1 MISHHSYRPSLRARS
16 GHARRAEHWGI
27 SGCLFAFLFA
37 PAAAVAAPGELIVN
51 EALAN
56 EPGSATSAEW
66 FELLNWPDTGNGI
79 VSLLGYRYIDGKDTT
94 RFDTALAIGPGG
106 FVIIARKPV
115 GTSSFESIW
124 GNNSGVW
131 GDAPDESYPVVSAA
145 KMSLRNTADTVTLI
159 SPAGAMSRLIWQS
172 DAGDGISVER
182 RRPTRGDDPGNFGS
196 CIDPGGSTPG
206 RANSLLPAR
215 GDLALDSLWV
225 FSPDPAWGEPFTV
238 AVALANV
245 GFGTVT
251 DAVVD
256 LYQDRDPASPGTE
269 LSLVQSWP
277 VSAIAEEDT
286 QRLAYEWGD
295 APPGRISL
303 VARIRSD
310 AIADNNERTIS
321 VAVRHT
327 QPLVIISEYLAAPA
341 VGGPDE
347 WVEIVNLAD
356 FPINMSGVQI
366 GDSLHAEPLP
376 SAAGMMPPGLFWVL
390 AESAVRFR
398 AFYPEFA
405 GVLYEIPGWRALNN
419 TGDRIRLLGAAG
431 EIIDSVSFRIT
442 YDSNRSTERV
452 ELKPAFAAAKDWASS
467 VDLSGATPGRANSVV
482 RGEPG
487 RLAIDSLRIMNME
500 PAWGEPLDI
509 NVTISNV
516 GFGPVTDGALLL
528 LHDLHLQAPGTEL
541 AEVQRSV
548 IAPMLEGETRTLGL
562 AWDGA
567 PPGILRLVARVLV
580 GEDSTVDEEAITTVV
595 RHTRPLVVISEYLA
609 TPDAGGPG
617 EWVEITNAAEIPITM
632 SGVRVGDSDGVAVLP
647 PDAGMMG
654 PGVYWVLVENA
665 TAFGSF
671 YHGFAGVLWEIPG
684 WRELSDRG
692 DRIRLLGAAG
702 EVIDSVSYRIAY
714 GLNRSTERRE
724 ISISVAGPRDW
735 GGSVDPTGAT
745 PGRANSIRRL
755 SDDLAIDS
763 LRIVTPDPAWGEG
776 VVIGGVVTNAGFESV
791 SGAAI
796 ALYYSCDTGQAA
808 ALVPIA
814 RPLQMKPLEPGLSVP
829 FEHAWPSA
837 PPGCGRVWAALSA
850 DDDSMNNKASVDLS
864 VRHTQPL
871 IVVSEYLA
879 NPTSGGPG
887 EWVEISNQAEF
898 AINLA
903 GARLGDSS
911 GAAVL
916 PAISECMPP
925 GAFWIL
931 AENASSFRAFY
942 PAFSEVFLEVA
953 GWRELNNG
961 GDRIRLL
968 GAAGEIIDSLSYRDV
983 SGDNRS
989 RERTELS
996 AAFAAAGDWAASVD
1010 PAGATP
1016 GRANSVDR
1024 RRAGSFQV
1032 AVSPNPIYRSTGEAA
1047 QISYRLEVGEQ
1058 LTLAVFDRAGR
1069 RVKTIVDAQP
1079 AATGSLTWDGTDDGG
1094 RALRPGPYVLLARS
1108 DPAGAVRKIVVVV
1121 GP

>member
-1 MISHHSYRPSLRARS
+1 MTSHHSYRPSLRARS
-16 GHARRAEHWGI
+16 VPVRRAAHWGI
-27 SGCLFAFLFA
+27 SGCLFAVLFA
-37 PAAAVAAPGELIVN
+37 ALSPVAAGGELIVN
-51 EALAN
+51 EVLAN
-56 EPGSATSAEW
+56 EPGSTTSAEW
-66 FELLNWPDTGNGI
+66 FELLNWPDTGHGI

-131 GDAPDESYPVVSAA
+131 GDAPGESYPVIGAT
-145 KMSLRNTADTVTLI
+145 KMSLRNSADTVTLI
-159 SPAGAMSRLIWQS
+159 SPVGAMSRLIWQS
-172 DAGDGISVER
+172 DAADGISMER
-182 RRPTRGDDPGNFGS
+182 RRPTRGDDPGNFGT

-215 GDLALDSLWV
+215 GDLALDSVWFV
-225 FSPDPAWGEPFTV
+225 TPDPAWGQPLTV

-245 GFGTVT
+245 GFETVT

-256 LYQDRDPASPGTE
+256 LYQDRDPAAPGTE
-269 LSLVQSWP
+269 LSLVHSWP

-295 APPGRISL
+295 PPPGRISL
-303 VARIRSD
+303 VARIRND
-310 AIADNNERTIS
+310 AIADNNERTGG

-347 WVEIVNLAD
+347 WIEIINLAD
-356 FPINMSGVQI
+356 FPINMSGVQT

-376 SAAGMMPPGLFWVL
+376 SEAGMMPPGLFWVL

-398 AFYPEFA
+398 AFYPGFA
-405 GVLYEIPGWRALNN
+405 GILYEIPGWRGLNN
-419 TGDRIRLLGAAG
+419 TGDRVRLVGAAG
-431 EIIDSVSFRIT
+431 EIIDSVSFRTT

-452 ELKPAFAAAKDWASS
+452 ELKPVFAAAKDWTAC
-467 VDLSGATPGRANSVV
+467 VDPSGATPGRANSVV

-487 RLAIDSLRIMNME
+487 RMILDSLRIMNTE

-516 GFGPVTDGALLL
+516 GFGPVTDGAMLL
-528 LHDLHLQAPGTEL
+528 LHDLHLEAPGTEL

-567 PPGILRLVARVLV
+567 PPGILRLVVRVLV

-595 RHTRPLVVISEYLA
+595 RHTRPLAVISEYLA

-632 SGVRVGDSDGVAVLP
+632 SGVRLGDSDGVAALP
-647 PDAGMMG
+647 PDAGTMI
-654 PGVYWVLVENA
+654 PGAYWVLAENA

-671 YHGFAGVLWEIPG
+671 YPGFDGVLREIPG

-702 EVIDSVSYRIAY
+702 EVIDSVSYRITY
-714 GLNRSTERRE
+714 GRNRSTERRE
-724 ISISVAGPRDW
+724 ISTSVAGPRDW

-755 SDDLAIDS
+755 PDDLAIDS
-763 LRIVTPDPAWGEG
+763 LRIVTPDPIWGED
-776 VVIGGVVTNAGFESV
+776 VVIGGVLTNAGFESV
-791 SGAAI
+791 SGAGI
-796 ALYYSCDTGQAA
+796 TLYYSCDAA
-808 ALVPIA
+808 GLGEAVQISPHFKIE
-814 RPLQMKPLEPGLSVP
+814 QMEPGRSVS
-829 FEHAWPSA
+829 FGHTWPSA
-837 PPGCGRVWAALSA
+837 PAGRGRVWAALTA
-850 DDDSMNNKASVDLS
+850 DDDSTNNNASVDLS

-879 NPTSGGPG
+879 NPTPGGPG
-887 EWVEISNQAEF
+887 EWIEICNQAEF
-898 AINLA
+898 AINLD
-903 GARLGDSS
+903 GTLVGDSS
-911 GAAVL
+911 GAATL

-925 GAFWIL
+925 GAFWVL
-931 AENASSFRAFY
+931 AESASSFRAFY
-942 PAFSEVFLEVA
+942 PAFSEVLLEVA

-968 GAAGEIIDSLSYRDV
+968 GAAGEIIDSLSYRDI

-989 RERTELS
+989 LERVELS
-996 AAFAAAGDWAASVD
+996 ATFAAAGDWAASVD

-1032 AVSPNPIYRSTGEAA
+1032 TVSPNPIYRSTGEAA

-1094 RALRPGPYVLLARS
+1094 GALRPGPYVLLARS
-1108 DPAGAVRKIVVVV
+1108 DPAGAVRKIVVVI